1 MTERLVTLTYEALEA
16 LDLLREWDQA
26 DADAV
31 ISDALV
37 QAMLAREAEGD
48 MPEIRD
54 LQLKRRRFRLLGM
67 TSGIPIASGIKAD
80 LVLYADA
87 GADQPAPNT
96 DC

>member
-1 MTERLVTLTYEALEA
+1 MTERLVTLTDEAVEA
-16 LDLLREWDQA
+16 LDLLCAWDQA

-37 QAMLAREAEGD
+37 QAMLARETECD
-48 MPEIRD
+48 MPEVRD
-54 LQLKRRRFRLLGM
+54 LQLKRRRFRLMGM

-87 GADQPAPNT
+87 GEEAAAPSAD
-96 DC
+96 C